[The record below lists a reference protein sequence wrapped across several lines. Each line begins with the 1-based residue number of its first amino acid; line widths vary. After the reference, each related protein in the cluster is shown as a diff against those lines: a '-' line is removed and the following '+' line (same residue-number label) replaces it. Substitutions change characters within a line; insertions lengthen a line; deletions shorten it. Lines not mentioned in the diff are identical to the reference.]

1 MICWSCKHLGWHFVC
16 FKKLTACNPGDSL
29 RMLAGWAWRVV
40 SVSARVIWFMLSS
53 GTLHGNATHSFQGIV
68 SSDGKLHGPLQ
79 HGELQL
85 HTHNSPACSWNTPL
99 SESQNRDVILD
110 SYCSLSCLF
119 LSLFFFQIHPMLATV
134 IPHLDSCN
142 SDVTGIMI
150 TLISQ
155 TLSVIPLSWDAP
167 PTPSSSLAN
176 ISWCFRTQ
184 LRCHL
189 LLETF
194 PYLLRLNLVLLLSL
208 LVCVGVHMH
217 AHARVLSLA
226 FLTPWT
232 VAHRV
237 PLSMEFPGKSTGVSS
252 HFFLQ
257 GIFPTQGSS
266 PHLLHLLHL

>member
-1 MICWSCKHLGWHFVC
+1 MEMPHTAFKVLCLLTENSTGLCSTESCNCTRITHRLVAGTRHSVKARTVTSSWIP
-16 FKKLTACNPGDSL
+16 TARCRVFFSL
-29 RMLAGWAWRVV
+29 
-40 SVSARVIWFMLSS
+40 F
-53 GTLHGNATHSFQGIV
+53 
-68 SSDGKLHGPLQ
+68 
-79 HGELQL
+79 
-85 HTHNSPACSWNTPL
+85 
-99 SESQNRDVILD
+99 
-110 SYCSLSCLF
+110 
-119 LSLFFFQIHPMLATV
+119 FFFQIHPRLATV

-217 AHARVLSLA
+217 AHARALSLA